1 MKETGQ
7 QQGGGAPKPR
17 GQVTHLWFSGGQ
29 LRNPS
34 LAGFCACMMCVP
46 VVCVCQWCVYM
57 MCVRSVCVSG
67 MYM

>member
-17 GQVTHLWFSGGQ
+17 GQVTRLQFSGGQ

-34 LAGFCACMMCVP
+34 LGSFCACMMCVQ
-46 VVCVCQWCVYM
+46 VVCVCK
-57 MCVRSVCVSG
+57 
-67 MYM
+67 